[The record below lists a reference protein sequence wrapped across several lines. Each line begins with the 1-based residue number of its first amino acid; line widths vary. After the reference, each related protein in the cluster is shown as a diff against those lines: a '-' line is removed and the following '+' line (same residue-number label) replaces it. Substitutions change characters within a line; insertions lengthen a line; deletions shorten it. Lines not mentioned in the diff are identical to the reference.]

1 MSDRWSKLR
10 DRFKAKDRDLD
21 AEFEKFLNEV
31 RLLASLAF
39 VFCLQIKLAPAKH
52 VKCFKKDQIRTGVDS

>member
-39 VFCLQIKLAPAKH
+39 VFCLQIKLAP
-52 VKCFKKDQIRTGVDS
+52 KCFKKDQIRTGVDS